1 MWEKK
6 KSVFFVSGLKN
17 VENLGNASRFVKQ
30 DIPAVTQ
37 PGRSAWA
44 AVLVTLCFGESAAGR
59 ISSGAE
65 TSSSFTSWSSGAD
78 EHRISWQLEHGG
90 VQRAASGSRAAGLL
104 NARRNCFAPLAM
116 LTGMFLVSVGYW
128 SDWTITCHL
137 QWCYCTLTTLVRVE
151 SDTETS

>member
-6 KSVFFVSGLKN
+6 KICFFVSGLKN

-65 TSSSFTSWSSGAD
+65 TSSSFTSWSSGATQR
-78 EHRISWQLEHGG
+78 RISWQLEPGG
-90 VQRAASGSRAAGLL
+90 VQRAASGSRALL

-116 LTGMFLVSVGYW
+116 LTGMFPSVSGILV
-128 SDWTITCHL
+128 
-137 QWCYCTLTTLVRVE
+137 
-151 SDTETS
+151 